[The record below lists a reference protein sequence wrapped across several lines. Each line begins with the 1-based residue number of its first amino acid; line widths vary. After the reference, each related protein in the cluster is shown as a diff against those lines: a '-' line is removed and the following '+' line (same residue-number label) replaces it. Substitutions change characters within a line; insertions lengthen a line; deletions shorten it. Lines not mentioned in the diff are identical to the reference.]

1 MGRAGGHLEEIRGLL
16 HRQRRKEM
24 AEEKEY
30 EVIDKRGI
38 RPEGEGSSEPPPED
52 AADSAGST
60 QAGGITEEELRAAME
75 EAAEAAGGAGMGMP
89 ELDVPSALR
98 FCVQMLREI
107 AWMKLGL
114 VASPS
119 SGKVEQDLPQAKVAI
134 DAVGDLVSRLSP
146 YAEESERREMQTL

>member
-1 MGRAGGHLEEIRGLL
+1 
-16 HRQRRKEM
+16 M

-38 RPEGEGSSEPPPED
+38 RAE
-52 AADSAGST
+52 AQGST
-60 QAGGITEEELRAAME
+60 EAPSEEPREPAGAAERPGITEEELRAAME
-75 EAAEAAGGAGMGMP
+75 EAAEAADASGMGMP

-98 FCVQMLREI
+98 FCVQMLQEI

-134 DAVGDLVSRLSP
+134 DSVGDLASRLNP
-146 YAEESERREMQTL
+146 YAGESERREMQTLLSNLRINFVQKSQQG